1 MASFQL
7 ASLTT
12 FHVCT
17 PARLDS
23 AGSTMLRA
31 SLRWIL
37 GVCRWQ
43 QKQPGDA
50 QCGGREPI
58 RQTLFGRVVFDATH
72 TRSPLSGVLQQ
83 ARGICW
89 FKADGRPKSKMVK
102 LRRPFATKA
111 HALNSFRRVL
121 NRPLHAGKCADA
133 AALGRPLPAH
143 WRHCHCWPPIVVCQ
157 PDVSKQ

>member
-1 MASFQL
+1 VASFQL

-50 QCGGREPI
+50 QCGGREPL

-89 FKADGRPKSKMVK
+89 FKADGRSKSKMFE

-111 HALNSFRRVL
+111 HALNSLRRVL
-121 NRPLHAGKCADA
+121 NRPFTRREMCPRQQL
-133 AALGRPLPAH
+133 LGGPFRPIG
-143 WRHCHCWPPIVVCQ
+143 RIVTVGLRLWSVNQ
-157 PDVSKQ
+157 T